1 MSVTVPT
8 PLVPTVGQQTVGR
21 LGIPFPPDRRTRVQ
35 QTTQAPWSAIGLVSA
50 RMRNGR
56 VLEATGFVIDSRF
69 VITAAHAVHNAAHG
83 GDAVGVSFQCARDAT
98 RAPFGSVEATRWDRP
113 AQYPAGGVPYD
124 YCLIRLATSLP
135 SEVTR
140 YRLRAATDRELEA
153 GEYQIAGYP
162 DDKAPENSMWYDSGR
177 LLSPPNPRILR
188 YRISTAAGE
197 SGAAV
202 STFLDTQATAVVG
215 IHSGRA
221 DDSSCNE
228 AVRVTE
234 EVIDQIRAWQLA

>member
-1 MSVTVPT
+1 MSLTIPT
-8 PLVPTVGQQTVGR
+8 PLAPVLGQRTAGR
-21 LGIPFPPDRRTRVQ
+21 LGIPFPPDRRTRVR
-35 QTTQAPWSAIGLVSA
+35 QTTQAPWSAVGLVSA

-69 VITAAHAVHNAAHG
+69 VVTAAHAVHDPAHG
-83 GDAVGVSFQCARDAT
+83 GDAVSVSFQCARDAAS
-98 RAPFGSVEATRWDRP
+98 APFGSIGAADWNRP
-113 AQYPAGGVPYD
+113 AEYPAGGVPYD
-124 YCLIRLATSLP
+124 YCLIRLVTSLP
-135 SEVTR
+135 PEVTR
-140 YRLRAATDRELEA
+140 YRLRAATDRELEG

-188 YRISTAAGE
+188 YRISTAPGE

-202 STFLDTQATAVVG
+202 STFLDTQATSVVG

-228 AVRVTE
+228 AVRVTQ
-234 EVIDQIRAWQLA
+234 EVIDRIQAWQRA